1 MFSIVIPLDAN
12 RLTQFA
18 NTKRMYDS
26 FPESKIFLIPTRN
39 MDEVYDYLNTHQ
51 LMRDVCLISYKHEI
65 GFNCSKA
72 LNIGVRH
79 ARTDRVIITSPEVIP
94 NSNVL
99 AQLTPKVNT
108 LCQVYDQDQDGTLG
122 ISLVNTTFRGGTPAM
137 YFLACF
143 NRKDIL
149 AINGWDEAF
158 MDGYAYEDDD
168 FGNRWVRAGIPFVI
182 RDDLTALH
190 QYHPRAE
197 TIPGGWA
204 TNLKHLQANDSNGVI
219 RCKRGIKQRKRKVL

>member
-1 MFSIVIPLDAN
+1 MFSIVVPLDAN
-12 RLTQFA
+12 RLSQFA
-18 NTKRMYDS
+18 NTKRAYDS
-26 FPESKIFLIPTRN
+26 FPEDKIFLIPTRN
-39 MDEVYDYLNTHQ
+39 LNEVYDYLNAHD
-51 LMRDVCLISYKHEI
+51 LMQDVCLISYKHEV

-79 ARTDRVIITSPEVIP
+79 ATTNRVIITSPEVMP
-94 NSNVL
+94 NSNIL
-99 AQLTPKVNT
+99 PDLEAPVNII
-108 LCQVYDQDQDGTLG
+108 CQVYDQNEDGETG
-122 ISLVNTTFRGGTPAM
+122 MSLVNTIFRSETPAM

-143 NRKDIL
+143 NREDIL

-158 MDGYAYEDDD
+158 MDGYAYEDND